1 MSNQWGVKMV
11 TTEEMQDFINTDGE
25 TGKAFQA
32 LVNLTVKYQLEF
44 QNNPQKA
51 EQFLLEKMIE
61 KDCFNDMSR
70 VERFIEVNYTQLEI
84 MGDELK
90 PLRRGNIG
98 VKI

>member
-1 MSNQWGVKMV
+1 MV
-11 TTEEMQDFINTDGE
+11 TPKEMQDFINTDEE

-32 LVNLTVKYQLEF
+32 LIDLTAKYQLEF
-44 QNNPQKA
+44 QNNHKKA

-61 KDCFNDMSR
+61 KNCFNNMSR

-90 PLRRGNIG
+90 PLRRGYHG